1 MPVETSQR
9 NGYVVL
15 VMILIALYI
24 GRDVLTGDV
33 FFRKKMHP
41 YSDSRSGPTIVELS
55 GDTDKKGIYYL
66 PSHISVRGFLEMA
79 GEKKIEGEGAE
90 DLERILVTGMTLD
103 LRKESPGRLWLTLG
117 GMGNARRLAL
127 DMPMALNTVTAD
139 DLTRVDGIG
148 KKTAAMIIETRNEM
162 GGFKSVD
169 DLLEVKGIGAK
180 KNEKFRK
187 YFYIE
192 ARR

>member
-9 NGYVVL
+9 YGYVVL

-24 GRDVLTGDV
+24 GRDVLTGDI
-33 FFRKKMHP
+33 FFRKQMHL

-66 PSHISVRGFLEMA
+66 PSHIPVRGFLEMA
-79 GEKKIEGEGAE
+79 GEKKIEGVGAK

-103 LRKESPGRLWLTLG
+103 LRKESPGRLRLKLG

-127 DMPMALNTVTAD
+127 DMPMALNTVTVE
-139 DLTRVDGIG
+139 DLVRIDGIG
-148 KKTAAMIIETRNEM
+148 EKTAVMISETRSKM

-180 KNEKFRK
+180 KNEKFKK
-187 YFYIE
+187 YFYIDS
-192 ARR
+192 RR